1 MKNLRNNLWR
11 ERTGV
16 FIARMFMLCF
26 SLVMSILNM
35 CVFHSDK
42 VSLAC
47 LIINEVILFELLAIW
62 IVKLHNDYIYSKF
75 LKKLKELKDKG
86 VL

>member
-1 MKNLRNNLWR
+1 MKNWRNHLWT
-11 ERTGV
+11 ERVGV
-16 FIARMFMLCF
+16 FIARMLMLCF
-26 SLVMSILNM
+26 SVAMSILNIFI
-35 CVFHSDK
+35 FHSDK

-47 LIINEVILFELLAIW
+47 LIINEVILFELLATW
-62 IVKLHNDYIYSKF
+62 IVRLHNDYIYSKF

>member
-1 MKNLRNNLWR
+1 MEKWKHPLWR

-16 FIARMFMLCF
+16 FIARMLMLTF
-26 SLVMSILNM
+26 ALVMTILNM
-35 CVFHSDK
+35 FVFHNYK
-42 VSLAC
+42 ISLTC
-47 LIINEVILFELLAIW
+47 LVINEVILVELLATW

-86 VL
+86 VF

>member
-1 MKNLRNNLWR
+1 MKNWRNHLWT
-11 ERTGV
+11 ERVGV
-16 FIARMFMLCF
+16 FIARLLMLCF
-26 SLVMSILNM
+26 SVAMNILNM
-35 CVFHSDK
+35 CVFHNDK

-47 LIINEVILFELLAIW
+47 IIINEVILFELIATW
-62 IVKLHNDYIYSKF
+62 IVRLHNDYIYSKF

>member
-1 MKNLRNNLWR
+1 MKNWRNHLWT
-11 ERTGV
+11 ERVGV
-16 FIARMFMLCF
+16 FIARLLMLCF
-26 SLVMSILNM
+26 SVAMSILNM

-42 VSLAC
+42 VGLAC
-47 LIINEVILFELLAIW
+47 LIINEVILFELIATW
-62 IVKLHNDYIYSKF
+62 IVRLHNDYIYSKF

>member
-1 MKNLRNNLWR
+1 MKNWRNHLWT
-11 ERTGV
+11 ERVGV
-16 FIARMFMLCF
+16 FIARLLMLCF
-26 SLVMSILNM
+26 SVAMSILNM

-47 LIINEVILFELLAIW
+47 LIINEVILFELIVTW
-62 IVKLHNDYIYSKF
+62 IVRLHNDYIYSKF

>member
-1 MKNLRNNLWR
+1 MKNWRNHLWT
-11 ERTGV
+11 ERVGV
-16 FIARMFMLCF
+16 LIARMLMLCF
-26 SLVMSILNM
+26 SVVMSILNM

-47 LIINEVILFELLAIW
+47 LIINEVIIFELLATC
-62 IVKLHNDYIYSKF
+62 IVRLHNDYVYSKF
-75 LKKLKELKDKG
+75 LKKLKDKG

>member
-1 MKNLRNNLWR
+1 
-11 ERTGV
+11 
-16 FIARMFMLCF
+16 
-26 SLVMSILNM
+26 M

-47 LIINEVILFELLAIW
+47 LIINEVILFELLATW
-62 IVKLHNDYIYSKF
+62 IVRLHNDYVYSKF

>member
-1 MKNLRNNLWR
+1 MKNWKNHLWT
-11 ERTGV
+11 ERVGV
-16 FIARMFMLCF
+16 FVARMLMLCF
-26 SLVMSILNM
+26 ALAMSILNIF
-35 CVFHSDK
+35 VFHSDK

-47 LIINEVILFELLAIW
+47 LIINEVILFELLATW
-62 IVKLHNDYIYSKF
+62 IVRLHNDYVYSKF

>member
-1 MKNLRNNLWR
+1 MKNWRNHLWT
-11 ERTGV
+11 ERVGV
-16 FIARMFMLCF
+16 FIARMLMLCF
-26 SLVMSILNM
+26 SVAMSILNM

-47 LIINEVILFELLAIW
+47 LIINEVILFELLATW
-62 IVKLHNDYIYSKF
+62 IVRLHNDYVYSKF

>member
-1 MKNLRNNLWR
+1 MKNWRNHLWT
-11 ERTGV
+11 ERVGV
-16 FIARMFMLCF
+16 FIARLLMLCF
-26 SLVMSILNM
+26 SVAMSILNM
-35 CVFHSDK
+35 CVFHNDK

-47 LIINEVILFELLAIW
+47 LIINEVILFELIATW
-62 IVKLHNDYIYSKF
+62 IVRLHNDYIYSKF

>member
-1 MKNLRNNLWR
+1 MKNWRNHLWT
-11 ERTGV
+11 ERVGV
-16 FIARMFMLCF
+16 FIARMLMLCF
-26 SLVMSILNM
+26 SVVMSILNM

-42 VSLAC
+42 VGLTC

-62 IVKLHNDYIYSKF
+62 IVRLHNDYIYSKF
-75 LKKLKELKDKG
+75 LKKLKDKG

>member
-1 MKNLRNNLWR
+1 MKNWRNYLWT
-11 ERTGV
+11 ERVGV
-16 FIARMFMLCF
+16 FIARMLMLCF
-26 SLVMSILNM
+26 SVAMSILNM

-47 LIINEVILFELLAIW
+47 LIINEVILFELIATW
-62 IVKLHNDYIYSKF
+62 IVRLHNYYIYSKF
-75 LKKLKELKDKG
+75 LKKLKDKG